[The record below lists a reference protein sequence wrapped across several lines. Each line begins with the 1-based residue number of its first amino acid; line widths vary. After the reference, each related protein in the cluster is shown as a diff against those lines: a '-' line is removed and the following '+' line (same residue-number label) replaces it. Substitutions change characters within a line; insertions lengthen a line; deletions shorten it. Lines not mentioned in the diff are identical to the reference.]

1 MNTHFY
7 TAFVYLCVLVS
18 VGRGGAVPAAAA
30 ADGKGVE
37 GEEMKVEVEMD
48 AGMTYENIRDWS
60 FHLCRGDPRC
70 ARRFFVDDASPDR
83 QRFNYLLDRF
93 VVETATRPFLLT
105 HFNSNCAVV
114 REGWMYL
121 MRTASFCSDNEVL
134 DGDGYC
140 TCRNGKVCHEAPSK
154 KYSFDIVSLNVLFS
168 IFLSVILYYSI
179 ALLRRLGRLED
190 VLQRRVV

>member
-1 MNTHFY
+1 
-7 TAFVYLCVLVS
+7 
-18 VGRGGAVPAAAA
+18 
-30 ADGKGVE
+30 
-37 GEEMKVEVEMD
+37 
-48 AGMTYENIRDWS
+48 
-60 FHLCRGDPRC
+60 
-70 ARRFFVDDASPDR
+70 
-83 QRFNYLLDRF
+83 
-93 VVETATRPFLLT
+93 
-105 HFNSNCAVV
+105 
-114 REGWMYL
+114 
-121 MRTASFCSDNEVL
+121 VL